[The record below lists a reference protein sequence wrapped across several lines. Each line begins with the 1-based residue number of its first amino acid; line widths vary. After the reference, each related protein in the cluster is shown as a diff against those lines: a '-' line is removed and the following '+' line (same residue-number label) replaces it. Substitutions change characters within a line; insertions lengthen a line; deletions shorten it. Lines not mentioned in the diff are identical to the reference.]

1 MSEKRYISAEELLE
15 DSFRLGVQVINS
27 GFRPDFIVAIWRGG
41 TPVGIAIQE
50 LLEHFSIHTDHISLR
65 TSLYK
70 GIAKTKRNVRVH
82 GLGYLV
88 KNLNAHNSLLIVDDV
103 FDSGRSIDAVIDQ
116 LTERTR
122 RNTPHQIKVAT
133 PWFKPGNNATTR
145 VPDFY
150 LHETEQWLVFPHEI
164 NGLTEAELDQGKGKI
179 FEIMQ
184 QVNTPESILP
194 EGE

>member
-1 MSEKRYISAEELLE
+1 MSEKRYITAEELLE
-15 DSFRLGVQVINS
+15 DSFRLGVQIINS

-65 TSLYK
+65 TSLYT

-103 FDSGRSIDAVIDQ
+103 FDSGRSIDAVMDQ
-116 LTERTR
+116 LTVRTR

-133 PWFKPGNNATTR
+133 PWFKPGNNATNR

-150 LHETEQWLVFPHEI
+150 LHETDQWLVFPHEI
-164 NGLTEAELDQGKGKI
+164 NGLTEDELDHGKG
-179 FEIMQ
+179 ELSRIMQ
-184 QVNTPESILP
+184 QVRTPENILP
-194 EGE
+194 DSE